1 MYRIGQK
8 NSVLIQYL
16 CAKGTAD
23 DDLWPL
29 INEKL
34 DVLGKAG
41 LTKENL
47 ADAKSVQ
54 TSSNLTVFKE
64 LVEENEQSVLKALN

>member
-1 MYRIGQK
+1 M
-8 NSVLIQYL
+8 LIQYL

-34 DVLGKAG
+34 EVLGKAG

-47 ADAKSVQ
+47 ADAKSLQ
-54 TSSNLTVFKE
+54 TNANSIFKD
-64 LVEENEQSVLKALN
+64 LVEETEESNVKNI